1 MIPRRFL
8 LASATVEQPPVV
20 VQTKHLMGI
29 STKTI
34 LLALA
39 GSVAIPAST
48 PDWFAQQKPL
58 DRLPAEQFDA
68 AAPSA
73 LVKGSPGQMSVR
85 SSACRNLPAGE
96 IRRRIVNVAVQEWGF
111 FGFSIVDETIQEERS
126 LFRSPASA
134 GSSRAWSRRP
144 WWRVDPVEGARVAST
159 IAGYW
164 AATPKGS
171 WMVDRQNG
179 RWKGPSGLA
188 SRWRDPWSAAFV
200 SWVMCEGGLGSS
212 NQFRRSIAHHVY
224 VDQAIRARDAGSSQ
238 AGFTAYDVGE
248 TAVGPG
254 DLLCSSRRGSYGT
267 ITQRRR
273 HLGVAAR
280 MHCDVVV
287 KLEPDRKRIL
297 AIGGNVRGTVS
308 LKLLPAA
315 LRGGNL
321 APTRE
326 IFAHLKLRAD
336 AIEDDAL
343 DSSPTARA
351 VRGTLSSQA
360 ISTR

>member
-1 MIPRRFL
+1 M
-8 LASATVEQPPVV
+8 
-20 VQTKHLMGI
+20 
-29 STKTI
+29 KTI

-39 GSVAIPAST
+39 GTVAVPAST
-48 PDWFAQQKPL
+48 PDWFAQRKPL

-73 LVKGSPGQMSVR
+73 LVKGPPGQMSVR
-85 SSACRNLPAGE
+85 SSECRSLPTGE

-111 FGFSIVDETIQEERS
+111 FGFSIVDETIRDEQRS
-126 LFRSPASA
+126 RVRSQASIG
-134 GSSRAWSRRP
+134 GSQAWRRRR

-159 IAGYW
+159 IGGYW
-164 AATPKGS
+164 AATPDGS
-171 WMVDRQNG
+171 WMVDRQNS
-179 RWKGPSGLA
+179 RWKGPDGLA

-248 TAVGPG
+248 TVVGPG

-267 ITQRRR
+267 IAQRRR
-273 HLGVAAR
+273 HLGVGAR

-287 KLEPDRKRIL
+287 KLEADRKRIL

-343 DSSPTARA
+343 DSSPTAQA
-351 VRGTLSSQA
+351 LLGTPSSQA